1 MSSSQ
6 RVSEATCQERE
17 ALPGLPP
24 VRPPACAPA
33 RLRARPPA
41 KHSGVP
47 PRAVQIVTA
56 LMPGCILFATLHG
69 RIHSCWR
76 WVRAGAG
83 HARGPVVA
91 CLCRPWQPT
100 RPLLPSADRPPEPQI
115 FGNPGKT
122 VEHYDIWGDNA
133 VIIQMA
139 KDQRIRNHIK
149 VR

>member
-1 MSSSQ
+1 M
-6 RVSEATCQERE
+6 RHRGGGGGGVGGGI
-17 ALPGLPP
+17 LL
-24 VRPPACAPA
+24 ACAPA
-33 RLRARPPA
+33 RPPNA
-41 KHSGVP
+41 QVSLP
-47 PRAVQIVTA
+47 APVQTVTA
-56 LMPGCILFATLHG
+56 SMLGCILFATLHG